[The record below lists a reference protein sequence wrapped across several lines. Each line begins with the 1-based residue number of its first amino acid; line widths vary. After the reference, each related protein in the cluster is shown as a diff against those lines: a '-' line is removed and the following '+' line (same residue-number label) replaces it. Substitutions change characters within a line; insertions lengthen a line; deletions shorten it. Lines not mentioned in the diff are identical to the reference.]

1 MKKILFI
8 ITLFITNI
16 LSANNLHTMN
26 DKIGKDC
33 TLNRGELTFEDD
45 LCDDKDT
52 IYLEIEYEEDEE
64 SYNLLEK
71 GFYFDSYEDNMI
83 NNIFNM
89 GYLFYNENGKE
100 MFL

>member
-1 MKKILFI
+1 
-8 ITLFITNI
+8 
-16 LSANNLHTMN
+16 MN
-26 DKIGKDC
+26 DKIGQDC
-33 TLNRGELTFEDD
+33 TLNRGELIFEDD

-52 IYLEIEYEEDEE
+52 IYLEIEYEEDED
-64 SYNLLEK
+64 SDTLLEK

>member
-26 DKIGKDC
+26 DKVGKDC

-52 IYLEIEYEEDEE
+52 IYLEIEYEEEEETDELFL
-64 SYNLLEK
+64 ND
-71 GFYFDSYEDNMI
+71 FYFDSYEDNMI